1 MGGRRAGETGVAAA
15 GGVEVREVG
24 GRVREEGAADE
35 VADAA
40 GLEGGGGL
48 EVFEFE
54 EDAAAG
60 GRGVLVSGVEKGRR
74 RVMGVCTILQ
84 LWRERRTRSEGSR
97 PRVWGG
103 RGVVDSP

>member
-54 EDAAAG
+54 EDAASCSFGESGGLDQRGRDPGFGEVG
-60 GRGVLVSGVEKGRR
+60 GR
-74 RVMGVCTILQ
+74 
-84 LWRERRTRSEGSR
+84 
-97 PRVWGG
+97 
-103 RGVVDSP
+103 

>member
-54 EDAAAG
+54 EDAAVG
-60 GRGVLVSGVEKGRR
+60 GRGVLVSGVGKGRR
-74 RVMGVCTILQ
+74 RVMGGCIPSCSFGESGGLDQRGRDPGFGEV
-84 LWRERRTRSEGSR
+84 
-97 PRVWGG
+97 GG
-103 RGVVDSP
+103 R